1 MKKNRNGKNPDLYAE
16 IIDGV
21 ITYGSFRAA
30 CRKVGISEMALWRW
44 RRDSEDGISEF
55 QEIEY
60 RGVVQPLHR
69 HLEDAIEQSVDEI
82 ESTLRASAR
91 DGYTR
96 PVIHHGQFQFID
108 DEYACGLSDA
118 DFETALAIGEVW
130 PDKKLRVKNENGVWE
145 RVKIMEHVRGTTEAQ
160 LAVLRAW
167 SERYADKRSVKF
179 EGSMQVGYGATT
191 IGKPLAPP
199 AALPQLQVITP
210 ELADQVNENVS
221 EAVFEEE
228 EDEMTSLTPRPP
240 LPEPEADDTI
250 VGSSPLTAEQQ
261 AILARARSGNALAA
275 DLAARALARKP
286 PSAAPPPAVP
296 VYRGDLDQP
305 DDVPRTPVG
314 KKIL

>member
-1 MKKNRNGKNPDLYAE
+1 
-16 IIDGV
+16 
-21 ITYGSFRAA
+21 
-30 CRKVGISEMALWRW
+30 MALWRW

-69 HLEDAIEQSVDEI
+69 HLEDAIEQSIDEI

-91 DGYTR
+91 DGFMR
-96 PVIHHGQFQFID
+96 PVIHHGQFQYED
-108 DEYACGLSDA
+108 DEYACSLSDA
-118 DFETALAIGEVW
+118 AFETELALVGGVW
-130 PDKKLRVKNENGVWE
+130 PDKKRRVKNEQTGVWE
-145 RVKIMEHVRGTTEAQ
+145 RVKIMEHIRPTTEAQ
-160 LAVLRAW
+160 VAVLRAW

-179 EGSMQVGYGATT
+179 EGNMQVGYGATT

-210 ELADQVNENVS
+210 ALADQVNET

-240 LPEPEADDTI
+240 LPEPDP
-250 VGSSPLTAEQQ
+250 SSPLTEEQQ

-286 PSAAPPPAVP
+286 APSAAPPPAVP

-305 DDVPRTPVG
+305 DDVPRTPRG
-314 KKIL
+314 TKIV